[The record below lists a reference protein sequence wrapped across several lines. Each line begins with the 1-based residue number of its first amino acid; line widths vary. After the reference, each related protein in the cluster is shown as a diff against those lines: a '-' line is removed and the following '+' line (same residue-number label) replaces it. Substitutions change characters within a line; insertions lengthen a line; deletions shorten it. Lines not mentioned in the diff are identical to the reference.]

1 MAREKMF
8 SVISYRIDPKEVVKE
23 MKGQRPLNSS
33 KADG

>member
-23 MKGQRPLNSS
+23 MERS
-33 KADG
+33 KAFK